1 MAKLQRVESPVL
13 TLYNST
19 NLQIFLRHFLSKKLS
34 RKTIKN
40 GVTMT
45 HDDHHKSTSG
55 AALQGLSRTGKK
67 PLPNSVTRQFRNDKT
82 IFQGPPQAGA
92 AIGLAR

>member
-1 MAKLQRVESPVL
+1 
-13 TLYNST
+13 
-19 NLQIFLRHFLSKKLS
+19 
-34 RKTIKN
+34 
-40 GVTMT
+40 MT
-45 HDDHHKSTSG
+45 HDDHHKSTPG
-55 AALQGLSRTGKK
+55 AALQGLSRTGKN